1 MELSQSVSRIE
12 LLRSELDEWQSF
24 LLLLFAAPV
33 VVLVMVDAEP
43 AAADVALLVEAEWF
57 AGDAFELSIHEVTYF
72 RRASKVFGFNAS
84 KSISTLDSSSH
95 RSEGSVF

>member
-43 AAADVALLVEAEWF
+43 AADVALLVEAEWF